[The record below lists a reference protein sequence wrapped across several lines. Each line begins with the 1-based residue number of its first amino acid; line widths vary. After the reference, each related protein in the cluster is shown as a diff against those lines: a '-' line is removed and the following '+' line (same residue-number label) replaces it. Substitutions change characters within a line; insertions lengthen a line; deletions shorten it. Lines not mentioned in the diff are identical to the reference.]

1 MRLGWAAKCA
11 TLNGNEQMN
20 CLVIVPTELFIDL
33 NGLFASK
40 VIAIH
45 SSGFIICFRLSLPV
59 LVTVHLT
66 LHCQRQTRRIRNL
79 LTSCEYTMCPLPLL
93 PYDTAIAPE
102 DKLDSKDI

>member
-33 NGLFASK
+33 NGLFATVQASLF
-40 VIAIH
+40 VFV
-45 SSGFIICFRLSLPV
+45 SLSLPV

-93 PYDTAIAPE
+93 SYDTAIAPE